1 MKILLF
7 VLGWMVSALVQAA
20 PAGTPL
26 AGQSDE
32 ALKAQRPAFQH
43 QLSEIDTARRAF
55 QVDLAQREEAC
66 LKRFFSSRCMDQIR
80 QEHLERMRYFDLQRE
95 EALQGLRDID
105 ALLRDRA
112 RQKRLTERGQS

>member
-7 VLGWMVSALVQAA
+7 ALGWLIGAFAQAA
-20 PAGTPL
+20 PVGAPL

-32 ALKAQRPAFQH
+32 ALRAQRPAFQQ
-43 QLSEIDTARRAF
+43 QLTEIDTARRAF

-80 QEHLERMRYFDLQRE
+80 QEHLERMRHFDLQRE
-95 EALQGLRDID
+95 DALQGLRDID

-112 RQKRLTERGQS
+112 RQKRLAERGQG